1 MNPINKMSKILH
13 SSLSLLLIMLLLF
26 NVYSPKVY
34 AAEDGAEEEEELLAP
49 YFIIQNED
57 VPVDLFPLKS
67 TEVTANINGIIA
79 EVYVVQTYANEGE
92 EPINARYVFPT
103 SSGVTMHGMRMEIGD
118 NVVTAQIR
126 EKEEA
131 KEVYEEAKSEGKSA
145 SLLEQKRPN
154 VFTMD
159 VANIMPGDAA
169 RIELHYTELISPTEG
184 IYEFV
189 FPTVVGPRYAE
200 VPQAPAL
207 EELSSPRAESRT
219 LRAPGSGKTADSS
232 GSPAD
237 NDTDNSGSSA
247 GKDADSAGS
256 STAESDGDWLSSP
269 YLAEGELPP

>member
-131 KEVYEEAKSEGKSA
+131 KEVYEED
-145 SLLEQKRPN
+145 R
-154 VFTMD
+154 
-159 VANIMPGDAA
+159 
-169 RIELHYTELISPTEG
+169 
-184 IYEFV
+184 
-189 FPTVVGPRYAE
+189 VGGNF
-200 VPQAPAL
+200 
-207 EELSSPRAESRT
+207 S
-219 LRAPGSGKTADSS
+219 
-232 GSPAD
+232 
-237 NDTDNSGSSA
+237 N
-247 GKDADSAGS
+247 
-256 STAESDGDWLSSP
+256 
-269 YLAEGELPP
+269 